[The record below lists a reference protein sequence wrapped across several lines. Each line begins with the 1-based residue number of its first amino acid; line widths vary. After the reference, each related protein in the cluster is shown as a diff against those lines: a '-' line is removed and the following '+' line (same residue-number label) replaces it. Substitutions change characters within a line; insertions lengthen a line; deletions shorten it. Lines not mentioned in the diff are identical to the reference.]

1 MITVNGLRKQLLQL
15 QLLLRQ
21 TQMTNQQ
28 KQDVLS
34 KISNI
39 RHKLQDISNIEY
51 DVSSEQIQNRRN
63 ILNSNEGLKDIFKTF
78 WNTCRMMCDSDNLDK
93 DTYIKLF
100 TGMYYLIFSYS

>member
-21 TQMTNQQ
+21 TLMTDKQ
-28 KQDVLS
+28 KQDILM
-34 KISNI
+34 KIDNI
-39 RHKLQDISNIEY
+39 RDKLQDTNIEY
-51 DVSSEQIQNRRN
+51 DISSEQIQNRRN

-78 WNTCRMMCDSDNLDK
+78 WNTCRIMCDSDTLDK

-100 TGMYYLIFSYS
+100 TGILYYILL